1 MASRRKSL
9 RWSGLSVV
17 VHSGLR
23 FESDSFFYP
32 WISMC
37 RKWHIDA
44 LSVRQTREFVFDLG
58 RLLSDRPQVMR
69 LIRSSLESDIC
80 LMVAQLE
87 ALRQVQSN
95 LASLERDPRIFFYP
109 SVCLSLSLSL
119 GLSIWVPRKRG
130 KKESSS
136 LPIGQLEWCNSE
148 EISRFSVY

>member
-1 MASRRKSL
+1 
-9 RWSGLSVV
+9 
-17 VHSGLR
+17 
-23 FESDSFFYP
+23 
-32 WISMC
+32 MC

-44 LSVRQTREFVFDLG
+44 LSVGQTREFVFDLG

-109 SVCLSLSLSL
+109 SVCLSLPLSHSVC
-119 GLSIWVPRKRG
+119 LSECPEKEEEE
-130 KKESSS
+130 KESSP
-136 LPIGQLEWCNSE
+136 LPIGRLE
-148 EISRFSVY
+148 

>member
-1 MASRRKSL
+1 
-9 RWSGLSVV
+9 
-17 VHSGLR
+17 
-23 FESDSFFYP
+23 
-32 WISMC
+32 MC

-109 SVCLSLSLSL
+109 SVCLSLSLT
-119 GLSIWVPRKRG
+119 R
-130 KKESSS
+130 
-136 LPIGQLEWCNSE
+136 
-148 EISRFSVY
+148 SVYLSAQKERKKRIFFTSDWPT